1 MRTPP
6 PAISLFLGALVA
18 TMTPAVVAGTVVS
31 SSAATT
37 VQASTAASSVAQLP
51 SARRARG
58 GSLSTSPGT
67 YVGGQAITFTGSLG
81 VSGVRRIGLQL
92 HMNRPGDSWFA
103 VRGFSGKTAANG
115 GFRFDFPAPA
125 MFGIRYRVTAGQI
138 ATPPVTFNAKAQ
150 DLTMWVAGEDPS
162 RESDPGQ
169 PVAGVPFTIAVD
181 TTPSL
186 FRRPETIGLPVF
198 ERRGL
203 TLQRRLTGDS
213 WETLGR
219 SSVGADGLGYFPGVT
234 APAGTA
240 VYRVVQDEISS
251 GANRIGWM
259 QTFPTYVTVLDQAPS
274 QPKTRTSAEPRV
286 LQSTSRT
293 ALTGTGFRRASSGA
307 SATAASRYGWYPTL
321 WDYTWEAGQ
330 SLTSPADAGS
340 DRDGW
345 WQEYADGAGRVSRQN
360 GGLYLDSQRNNGGGQ
375 GDFGTTRATLRDSA
389 LAYGRW
395 ETRIRLKSAESN
407 AADFTVLVELVP
419 DRPEDYACGRRNI
432 TLAEVHPSSSTLR
445 FGAKADNRQWSATRT
460 IPSLV
465 NTSPAVAV
473 EVAKGHITWFWD
485 ARPIGTVR
493 SRAAVSDVPMT
504 LRFSLVGDQTTE
516 YNQTGLVSDWQR
528 GFALGRGKQV
538 ANGPRLTSSALTAC
552 EG

>member
-1 MRTPP
+1 M
-6 PAISLFLGALVA
+6 
-18 TMTPAVVAGTVVS
+18 
-31 SSAATT
+31 
-37 VQASTAASSVAQLP
+37 
-51 SARRARG
+51 RG
-58 GSLSTSPGT
+58 GSLSTSPDT

-92 HMNRPGDSWFA
+92 HMNRPGDKWFA
-103 VRGFSGKTAANG
+103 VRGFSGNTAADG
-115 GFRFDFPAPA
+115 SFSFAFPAPA
-125 MFGIRYRVTAGQI
+125 MFGIRYRVAARGIVTA
-138 ATPPVTFNAKAQ
+138 PVTFNAKAQ

-169 PVAGVPFTIAVD
+169 PVAGVAFTIAVD

-198 ERRGL
+198 AGRGL
-203 TLQRRLTGDS
+203 TLQRRLDGDS

-219 SSVGADGLGYFPGVT
+219 SSVGPNGLGYFPGVT
-234 APAGTA
+234 AAAGPV
-240 VYRVVQDEISS
+240 VYRVVQDDISS

-259 QTFPTYVTVLDQAPS
+259 QTFPSYVTVLERASQRTTTSVEPQVLAP
-274 QPKTRTSAEPRV
+274 TRRAALPETG
-286 LQSTSRT
+286 LQ
-293 ALTGTGFRRASSGA
+293 RASSGA
-307 SATAASRYGWYPTL
+307 SATAASKYGWYPTL

-330 SLTSPADAGS
+330 SLTSPADAGM
-340 DRDGW
+340 DRNGW
-345 WQEYADGAGRVSRQN
+345 WEEYADGAGRVSRQN
-360 GGLYLDSQRNNGGGQ
+360 GGLYLDSQRSNGGGP
-375 GDFGTTRATLRDSA
+375 GDFGTTRASLRDSA

-395 ETRIRLKSAESN
+395 ETRIRLKSAESS
-407 AADFTVLVELVP
+407 AADFKVLVELVP
-419 DRPEDYACGRRNI
+419 ERPEDYACGRRNI
-432 TLAEVHPSSSTLR
+432 TLAEILANSGTLR
-445 FGAKADNRQWSATRT
+445 FGVKADDRQWSATRS

-485 ARPIGTVR
+485 GQPIGTVT

-504 LRFSLVGDQTTE
+504 LRLSLVGDQTTE

-538 ANGPRLTSSALTAC
+538 VKGPRLATSALTTC

>member
-18 TMTPAVVAGTVVS
+18 TMTPAVVASTVVS
-31 SSAATT
+31 SSAATIQVST
-37 VQASTAASSVAQLP
+37 VASSGTQLP
-51 SARRARG
+51 SAGRSRG
-58 GSLSTSPGT
+58 ASLSTSPGT

-92 HMNRPGDSWFA
+92 HMNRPGDKWFA
-103 VRGFSGKTAANG
+103 VRGFSGKTSADG
-115 GFRFDFPAPA
+115 SFRFDFQAPA
-125 MFGIRYRVTAGQI
+125 MFGIRYRVKASGVV
-138 ATPPVTFNAKAQ
+138 TPPVTFNAKAQ

-198 ERRGL
+198 EGRGL
-203 TLQRRLTGDS
+203 TLQRRLSGDT

-219 SSVGADGLGYFPGVT
+219 STVGADGLGYFPGVT
-234 APAGTA
+234 APAGSV

-259 QTFPTYVTVLDQAPS
+259 QTFPTYVTVLDQTAS
-274 QPKTRTSAEPRV
+274 RSGTSAEPV
-286 LQSTSRT
+286 APGSTPRAGLS
-293 ALTGTGFRRASSGA
+293 GTDFRRASSGA
-307 SATAASRYGWYPTL
+307 SATAASKYGWYPTL
-321 WDYTWEAGQ
+321 WDYSWEAGQ
-330 SLTSPADAGS
+330 SLTSPADVGS
-340 DRDGW
+340 DRNGW

-360 GGLYLDSQRNNGGGQ
+360 GGLYLDSQRNNGGGP

-407 AADFTVLVELVP
+407 AADFNVMVELVP
-419 DRPEDYACGRRNI
+419 ERPEDYACGRRNI
-432 TLAEVHPSSSTLR
+432 TLAEVNPTSGTMR
-445 FGAKADNRQWSATRT
+445 FGVKADDRQWSGTRS
-460 IPSLV
+460 IPSLIH
-465 NTSPAVAV
+465 TSPAVAV
-473 EVAKGHITWFWD
+473 EVAKGHVTWFWD
-485 ARPIGTVR
+485 AQPIGTVR

-538 ANGPRLTSSALTAC
+538 ANGPRLTSSALTTC
-552 EG
+552 E